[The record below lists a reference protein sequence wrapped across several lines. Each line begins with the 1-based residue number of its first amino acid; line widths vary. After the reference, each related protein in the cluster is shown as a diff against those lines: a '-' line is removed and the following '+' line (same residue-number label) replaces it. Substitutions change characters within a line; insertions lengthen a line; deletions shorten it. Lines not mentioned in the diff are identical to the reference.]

1 MPREPD
7 IRPSGQQG
15 PPLQETAA
23 PRHSSVAS
31 FADMSAPLAPKRSHE
46 RALHG
51 DSVQDP
57 WFWLREKS
65 DPGVIAHLE
74 AENRYSD
81 GILAPTVDL
90 QDTIFQEIK
99 ERTKESDLAV
109 PAQKGNYWYAT
120 RTEEGKAYAIRM
132 RMRGGPDGPAELVLD
147 EDSEAEG
154 EDYFRLGNFAVSTD
168 QRFVAYSTDTS
179 GAESYTTRIRE
190 ISSQRDLP
198 DVLEECRYGLVWS
211 TCDLYLFYTVADEA
225 LRPFQVWRHEI
236 GTDQS
241 VDELVFQED
250 DERSFI
256 GLKNTRSG
264 AFIVI
269 TSDSAVTESA
279 WVIRADEPMAEP
291 YAVIGRVEGVEY
303 SIDHRDDVF
312 WVVINDEGED
322 GRLVTIPVG
331 GGAVTEVIAHAAGRK
346 LRMPMC
352 FAEHVLVWGR
362 AEGLPAVFRYIDG
375 SLLPIDF
382 DEAVYEVAPEANHE
396 FVTSKVRY
404 SFESFITPSSIYD
417 HDLVTDER
425 TLLKRTPVLGN
436 FDSSDYV
443 QERLWAV
450 ARDGER
456 VPISLT
462 RHVDTP
468 VDGTAA
474 LLLYAYGAYEI
485 SMPVRFSIAR
495 LSLLDRGVSYAI
507 AHVRGGGEMGKAWYE
522 KGKLADKMNTFTDL
536 VDSAKF
542 LKESNVC
549 SGSRIAAR
557 GASAGGLTI
566 GAALNLAPSAF
577 AAMVAEVPFVDVV
590 NTMLDADLPLT
601 IVEWEEWGNPTVP
614 EEYGWIV
621 DYAPYENVDQVDH
634 PPLLVTAGLND
645 PRVSYWEPAKWVQ
658 LLRERS
664 TSDSEILLRTEM
676 SAGHFARSGRYDTWR
691 DEAIVLAF
699 VLTHLG
705 AA

>member
-1 MPREPD
+1 
-7 IRPSGQQG
+7 
-15 PPLQETAA
+15 
-23 PRHSSVAS
+23 
-31 FADMSAPLAPKRSHE
+31 MSAPLGAKKPHE

-51 DSVQDP
+51 NSAQDP

-65 DPGVIAHLE
+65 DPDVIAHIE
-74 AENRYSD
+74 AENRYAD
-81 GILAPTVDL
+81 DILSPTSDL
-90 QDTIFQEIK
+90 QDTIFREIK
-99 ERTKESDLAV
+99 DRTQESDLAV
-109 PAQKGNYWYAT
+109 PAQKGDYWYAT
-120 RTEEGKAYAIRM
+120 RTEEGRAYAVRV
-132 RMRGGPDGPAELVLD
+132 RMRGGPDGPTELVLD
-147 EDSEAEG
+147 ENKEAEG
-154 EDYFRLGNFAVSTD
+154 EGYFRLGNFAVSAD
-168 QRFVAYSTDTS
+168 QRFVAYSTDTN

-190 ISSQRDLP
+190 ISGQRDLP

-211 TCDLYLFYTVADEA
+211 TSGSYLFYTVADEA
-225 LRPFQVWRHEI
+225 LRPFQVWRHRI
-236 GTDQS
+236 GTEQS

-250 DERSFI
+250 DERFFL
-256 GLKNTRSG
+256 GLAKTRSG
-264 AFIVI
+264 AFVVI

-279 WVIRADEPMAEP
+279 WVIPADEPTTEP
-291 YAVIGRVEGVEY
+291 YAVLPRVEGVEY
-303 SIDHRDDVF
+303 SLDHRGDVF

-322 GRLVTIPVG
+322 GRLVTVPVG
-331 GGAVTEVIAHAAGRK
+331 GGGVTEVIGHLAGRK
-346 LRMPMC
+346 LRAPMC

-362 AEGLPAVFRYIDG
+362 AEGLPAVFRVVDG
-375 SLLPIDF
+375 SLLPIEF
-382 DEAVYEVAPEANHE
+382 DEAVYEVAPDANHE
-396 FVTSKVRY
+396 FATSKVRY
-404 SFESFITPSSIYD
+404 SFESFVTPSSIYD
-417 HDLVTDER
+417 HDLVTGER
-425 TLLKRTPVLGN
+425 TLLKQTPVLGD
-436 FDSSDYV
+436 FDSSNYV

-456 VPISLT
+456 VPISLV

-495 LSLLDRGVSYAI
+495 LSLLERGVSYAI

-522 KGKLADKMNTFTDL
+522 DGKLAHKMNTFTDL
-536 VDSAKF
+536 IDSAEF
-542 LKESNVC
+542 LAESKVC

-557 GASAGGLTI
+557 GASAGGLTM
-566 GAALNLAPSAF
+566 GAALNLAPSMF
-577 AAMVAEVPFVDVV
+577 AAVVAEVPFVDVV
-590 NTMLDADLPLT
+590 NTMLDPDLPLT
-601 IVEWEEWGNPTVP
+601 IVEWEEWGNPAVP

-621 DYAPYENVDQVDH
+621 DYAPYENVDKVDY

-664 TSDSEILLRTEM
+664 SSDSKIVLRTEM

-699 VLTHLG
+699 VLTRLG